1 MNTKTSTRKTKSRA
15 GRAQAIEKM
24 FAELALEDKVKVIDQ
39 LADPIRRRL
48 DRIIRDTYDP
58 EYGGCSDF
66 FIEDSFVYWN
76 SEDDHKTEKCMTAC
90 SYDQDN
96 ISVPLRWF
104 DEGCDYKA
112 EYRRICEEEEARDK
126 ARQESEEKDE
136 LRRLI
141 SKYGRLEQ

>member
-1 MNTKTSTRKTKSRA
+1 MNTGKRKTKSRA
-15 GRAQAIEKM
+15 GLAQAIEKM
-24 FAELALEDKVKVIDQ
+24 FAELALEDKVKVIDR

-48 DRIIRDTYDP
+48 DGIIRDTYDP

-66 FIEDSFVYWN
+66 FVEDTCVYWN
-76 SEDDHKTEKCMTAC
+76 SADDYKTEKYMTAC

-112 EYRRICEEEEARDK
+112 EYRKICEEEEARDK
-126 ARQESEEKDE
+126 ARRESEEKDE

-141 SKYGRLEQ
+141 SKYGRLER

>member
-1 MNTKTSTRKTKSRA
+1 MNTGKRKTKSRA
-15 GRAQAIEKM
+15 GRAQAIEEM
-24 FAELALEDKVKVIDQ
+24 FAELALEDKVKVIDR

-48 DRIIRDTYDP
+48 DKIIRDTYDP

-66 FIEDSFVYWN
+66 FIEDTCVYWN
-76 SEDDHKTEKCMTAC
+76 SEDDYKMEKCMTAC